1 MQLVRLLLLMIFNEM
16 VVVNS
21 TRLLRVSLFNSDGDI
36 NADGVNADV
45 FKSNVTM
52 NDNVFNQNDNE

>member
-1 MQLVRLLLLMIFNEM
+1 MIFNEM